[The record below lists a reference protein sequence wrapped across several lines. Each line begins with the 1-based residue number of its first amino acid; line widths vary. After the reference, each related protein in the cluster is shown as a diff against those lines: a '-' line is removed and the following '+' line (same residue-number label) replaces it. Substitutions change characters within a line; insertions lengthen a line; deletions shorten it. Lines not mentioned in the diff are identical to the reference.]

1 MVIAGV
7 VQDHPSRRGAHR
19 ALSMADEE
27 IGWKAKARAWVDESD
42 SDSDNDEGSRKPHR
56 GAHVSA
62 AKGPYVYRRFMYIS
76 DSYLSQAKYQT
87 YALMFLA
94 VVITV
99 GGGVGY
105 SFSEEGVTLEDGMYA
120 VFTWLCAGVLSS
132 GTSAPI
138 EIVPRVVANTLVV
151 MGILYFSTM
160 LGLVVEAV
168 QAKMQALREGKSVVV
183 ERGHSVML
191 GWTEKS
197 LLFVKEIINANE
209 SEGGGVIVVLCKEG
223 KEQMEKELNLFIKKA
238 DLKGTSVVFRQGSRL
253 MIGDLDKV
261 SVSTARSV
269 VVFSDTTMVPD
280 QADAEILQVILNL
293 NNMSLSGHVVAEVR
307 DKDNEALIHL
317 IGRGNVETVVS
328 HDIIGRLML
337 MAVRQPGLAEVYGS
351 ILGFE
356 GDEFYTEH
364 WPQLVGTKW
373 KDVQLMLPEA
383 VPIGIRNS
391 KNGEITLNPSHDHVM
406 TERCELVVIAED
418 NDTYAP
424 KQRHRCDP
432 GAVPILENEEDEK
445 EYILFAGWRRD
456 LRDIL
461 LLLDAMCAPGSEIH
475 IMASVPLSD
484 RDALLSE
491 GGLEVDSL
499 RNISLIHHVGNTA
512 MRRHLEYMGIE
523 KFTSC
528 IIFAD
533 EEEEGDIMQSDSKCL
548 ATLLLIRDIQNK
560 HKKLREQ
567 GFMAKSTVKRAAI
580 GGTREDD
587 TIPIVTEILDPRT
600 QQTIKENPEMR
611 AVSDFLQSNDM
622 VSKILAMV
630 CEDRSVKTILDQML
644 APRGATVACIPASR
658 YVLDDEELSFF
669 QMACRCQE
677 FGETLL
683 GYLEPDESESTGFKA
698 PEINSKEKK
707 KPMVWNGY
715 VCAVLTGGPAVD
727 ALMSQ
732 RSKYMDTSFAKKMGL
747 GLSSVLD
754 VDDDEFEVLCMDAFK
769 RYDDDDSG
777 SLELPEILE
786 AFKSL
791 PALSH
796 ATEDVVVAKFKKF
809 DADNS
814 GALDA
819 EEFMELMKQLRAEK
833 TMSRMMEVGEEEF
846 EKLLQESF
854 KKFDDDN
861 SGELELDEII
871 AAFDLL
877 PLTEVSEDDVRA
889 KFTRFDAD
897 HSGALDFEEFTEMM
911 RELRAQDAKAAS
923 VKKVRLD
930 AAERRIIRNL
940 VSMAEVKLCK
950 LVPAERE
957 RACAKIL
964 AWVNNAKIQ
973 DVADL
978 MRGMSKTGSAVN
990 LKGMNARDTPEPPTP
1005 RDGASGAVTRG
1016 GGRLPSPRGG
1026 VGGRALAP
1034 APSSLGSTSLPP
1046 VLRPPSHAP
1055 TGGGMDSKS
1064 QSKDTSPTSTLE
1076 ASGAISHRG
1085 GIVGANGIVAPR
1097 VPGQRTPRSFT
1108 ETSEYAQYISERLVG
1123 MPAMRRNQ
1131 VVQIVDMLSDAFAC
1145 GQSVPA
1151 TRLLGVISSFQS
1163 MPRDRDGGAGGAGGG
1178 PAAMAPGGPGPF
1190 TPIGRG
1196 SPQ

>member
-1 MVIAGV
+1 MFNLVS
-7 VQDHPSRRGAHR
+7 PLR
-19 ALSMADEE
+19 
-27 IGWKAKARAWVDESD
+27 
-42 SDSDNDEGSRKPHR
+42 PHR
-56 GAHVSA
+56 RLTVPSN
-62 AKGPYVYRRFMYIS
+62 PRLRRR
-76 DSYLSQAKYQT
+76 
-87 YALMFLA
+87 
-94 VVITV
+94 
-99 GGGVGY
+99 
-105 SFSEEGVTLEDGMYA
+105 
-120 VFTWLCAGVLSS
+120 LCAGVLSS
-132 GTSAPI
+132 GTNAPI

-183 ERGHSVML
+183 ERGHTVML

-209 SEGGGVIVVLCKEG
+209 SEGGGVIVVLCKDG

-432 GAVPILENEEDEK
+432 GVVPILENEEDEK

-658 YVLDDEELSFF
+658 YALDDEKLSFF

-707 KPMVWNGY
+707 KPIAWDGY
-715 VCAVLTGGPAVD
+715 VCAVLTGGPAVE

-769 RYDDDDSG
+769 RYDDDGSG

-809 DADNS
+809 DADDS

-833 TMSRMMEVGEEEF
+833 TMSRLMEVGEEEF
-846 EKLLQESF
+846 EKLLQDSF

-861 SGELELDEII
+861 SGELDLDEII
-871 AAFDLL
+871 AAFELL

-897 HSGALDFEEFTEMM
+897 HSGALDFEEFTELM

-950 LVPAERE
+950 LAPADRE

-990 LKGMNARDTPEPPTP
+990 LKGLNARDTPEPPTP
-1005 RDGASGAVTRG
+1005 RDGGGRAGGDVASGGAVTRG

-1026 VGGRALAP
+1026 VGGRAPAP

-1055 TGGGMDSKS
+1055 PGGGIEGSKS

-1163 MPRDRDGGAGGAGGG
+1163 MPRDRDGGAGGGGGG

>member
-1 MVIAGV
+1 M
-7 VQDHPSRRGAHR
+7 
-19 ALSMADEE
+19 
-27 IGWKAKARAWVDESD
+27 
-42 SDSDNDEGSRKPHR
+42 
-56 GAHVSA
+56 
-62 AKGPYVYRRFMYIS
+62 
-76 DSYLSQAKYQT
+76 
-87 YALMFLA
+87 
-94 VVITV
+94 
-99 GGGVGY
+99 
-105 SFSEEGVTLEDGMYA
+105 
-120 VFTWLCAGVLSS
+120 LSS
-132 GTSAPI
+132 GTTAPV

-168 QAKMQALREGKSVVV
+168 QAKMQALREGRSTVV
-183 ERGHSVML
+183 EREHTVML

-223 KEQMEKELNLFIKKA
+223 KEQMEKELSLFIKKA
-238 DLKGTSVVFRQGSRL
+238 DLKGTTIVFRQGSRL

-261 SVSTARSV
+261 SVATARSV
-269 VVFSDTTMVPD
+269 VVFSDTGMVPD

-293 NNMSLSGHVVAEVR
+293 NNMQLAGHVVAEVR

-328 HDIIGRLML
+328 HDVIGRLML
-337 MAVRQPGLAEVYGS
+337 MSVRQPGLAEVYGS

-364 WPQLVGTKW
+364 WPQLVGTSW

-383 VPIGIRNS
+383 VPIGIRNA

-424 KQRHRCDP
+424 RQKHRCEP
-432 GAVPILENEEDEK
+432 GEVPELINEEDEK

-461 LLLDAMCAPGSEIH
+461 LLLDAMCAPESEVH

-512 MRRHLEYMGIE
+512 MRRHLEYVGIE

-528 IIFAD
+528 IVFAD

-580 GGTREDD
+580 GGKREGDA
-587 TIPIVTEILDPRT
+587 IPIVTEILDPRT

-644 APRGATVACIPASR
+644 APRGAAVACIPATR
-658 YVLDDEELSFF
+658 YVAKDEELTFF

-707 KPMVWNGY
+707 KPMAWGGY

-727 ALMSQ
+727 ALMSS

-754 VDDDEFEVLCMDAFK
+754 VDDDEFQALCADAFA
-769 RYDDDDSG
+769 RYDDDGSG
-777 SLELPEILE
+777 TLELPEILE
-786 AFKSL
+786 AFQSL
-791 PALSH
+791 PALNH
-796 ATEDVVVAKFKKF
+796 TTQEVVEKKFKKF
-809 DADNS
+809 DADDS
-814 GALDA
+814 GALDMD
-819 EEFMELMKQLRAEK
+819 EFMELMKQLRAEK
-833 TMSRMMEVGEEEF
+833 TMSRLMEVGEEEF
-846 EKLLQESF
+846 EKLLQDSF
-854 KKFDDDN
+854 TKFDDDN
-861 SGELELDEII
+861 SGELDLEEII
-871 AAFDLL
+871 AAFALL
-877 PLTEVSEDDVRA
+877 PLTEVNEDDVRA

-911 RELRAQDAKAAS
+911 KELRAQDAKAVS
-923 VKKVRLD
+923 GKNVRLD
-930 AAERRIIRNL
+930 AAERRAVRNL

-950 LVPAERE
+950 LLPAERE

-964 AWVNNAKIQ
+964 AWVNNAKLSEVSGLVRQ
-973 DVADL
+973 L
-978 MRGMSKTGSAVN
+978 STKGSGLN
-990 LKGMNARDTPEPPTP
+990 LKSMSTRDTPEPPSP
-1005 RDGASGAVTRG
+1005 REVNEPAAVTRG

-1026 VGGRALAP
+1026 VSQRSSLAP
-1034 APSSLGSTSLPP
+1034 PPGPGPAALPL
-1046 VLRPPSHAP
+1046 VRPPSHAAP
-1055 TGGGMDSKS
+1055 GHGGGSKT

-1076 ASGAISHRG
+1076 AGGAISHRAS
-1085 GIVGANGIVAPR
+1085 GIVGGDGRI
-1097 VPGQRTPRSFT
+1097 VPGGSAGHRTPRSFT

-1163 MPRDRDGGAGGAGGG
+1163 MPREGGMGMGPGG

>member
-1 MVIAGV
+1 M
-7 VQDHPSRRGAHR
+7 
-19 ALSMADEE
+19 
-27 IGWKAKARAWVDESD
+27 
-42 SDSDNDEGSRKPHR
+42 
-56 GAHVSA
+56 
-62 AKGPYVYRRFMYIS
+62 
-76 DSYLSQAKYQT
+76 
-87 YALMFLA
+87 
-94 VVITV
+94 
-99 GGGVGY
+99 
-105 SFSEEGVTLEDGMYA
+105 
-120 VFTWLCAGVLSS
+120 LSS
-132 GTSAPI
+132 GTRAPI

-183 ERGHSVML
+183 ERGHTVML

-209 SEGGGVIVVLCKEG
+209 SEGGGVIVVLCKDG

-317 IGRGNVETVVS
+317 IGRGNIETVVS

-432 GAVPILENEEDEK
+432 GVVPILENEEDEK

-499 RNISLIHHVGNTA
+499 RNILLIHHVGNTA

-644 APRGATVACIPASR
+644 APRGASVACIPASR
-658 YVLDDEELSFF
+658 YALDDEELSFF

-707 KPMVWNGY
+707 KPIAWDGY
-715 VCAVLTGGPAVD
+715 VCAVLTGGPAVE

-754 VDDDEFEVLCMDAFK
+754 VDDDEFEVLSMDAFK
-769 RYDDDDSG
+769 RYDDDGSG

-833 TMSRMMEVGEEEF
+833 TMSRLMEVGEEEF

-897 HSGALDFEEFTEMM
+897 HSGALDFEEFTELM

-990 LKGMNARDTPEPPTP
+990 LKGLNARDTPEPPTP
-1005 RDGASGAVTRG
+1005 RDGGGRADGDVASGGAVTRG

-1026 VGGRALAP
+1026 VGGRAPAP

-1055 TGGGMDSKS
+1055 PGGGIEGSKS

-1163 MPRDRDGGAGGAGGG
+1163 MPRDRDGGAGGGGGG